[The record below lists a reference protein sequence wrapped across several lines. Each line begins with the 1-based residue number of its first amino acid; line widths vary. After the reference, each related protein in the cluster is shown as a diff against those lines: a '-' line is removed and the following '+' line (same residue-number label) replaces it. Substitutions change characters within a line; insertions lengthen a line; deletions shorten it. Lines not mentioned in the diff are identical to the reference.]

1 MASSDQRSRRES
13 LRGAVR
19 HDFEEET
26 NIRFRPVRWFFGA
39 LAVALAVGLV
49 FWIVGWLTQPLR
61 TASGVRER
69 VGDPDNVLYQYE
81 HFHDLCAGV
90 RADDA
95 KITAKRDEI
104 TAYDKRHPNGDKS
117 DQFQAA
123 PKRDR
128 LDTELTGLQ
137 QHRADLVETYNA
149 DSAKANRSLFKD
161 RSLPERLGDDTPT
174 CN

>member
-1 MASSDQRSRRES
+1 MK
-13 LRGAVR
+13 
-19 HDFEEET
+19 
-26 NIRFRPVRWFFGA
+26 WFFGFIGAA
-39 LAVALAVGLV
+39 LAVWLV
-49 FWIVGWLTQPLR
+49 IVAVGWLTQPVR
-61 TASGVRER
+61 TANGVRER

-81 HFHDLCAGV
+81 HFHDLCAAV
-90 RADDA
+90 AATDKKIAA
-95 KITAKRDEI
+95 KKAEI
-104 TAYDKRHPNGDKS
+104 TAYDKRHSDGDKS

-137 QHRADLVETYNA
+137 QFRADQVEQYNA

-161 RSLPERLGDDTPT
+161 RSLPERLDDDTPT

>member
-1 MASSDQRSRRES
+1 MTDRRNLGRAIRE
-13 LRGAVR
+13 
-19 HDFEEET
+19 DFEEET
-26 NIRFRPVRWFFGA
+26 GINWRPWRWVFTIVAVIAVIA
-39 LAVALAVGLV
+39 LAWGV
-49 FWIVGWLTQPLR
+49 VGWLTQPLR
-61 TASGVRER
+61 TANGVRER

-81 HFHDLCAGV
+81 HFHDLCAAV
-90 RADDA
+90 VATDKKISA
-95 KITAKRDEI
+95 KETEI
-104 TAYDKRHPNGDKS
+104 AAYDKRHPDGDKS

-137 QHRADLVETYNA
+137 QFRAEQAEKYNA